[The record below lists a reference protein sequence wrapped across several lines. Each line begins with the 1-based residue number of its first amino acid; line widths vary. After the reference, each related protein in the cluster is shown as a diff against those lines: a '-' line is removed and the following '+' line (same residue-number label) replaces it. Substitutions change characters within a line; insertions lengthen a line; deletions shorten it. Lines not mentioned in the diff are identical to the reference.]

1 MQFDR
6 EFEIPLSLAHP
17 RVLVR
22 TGGRPT
28 HTYAVLLQIE
38 HHEQWTT
45 VRLIDNHLDRH
56 HMHRYDGHN
65 KQDTEQFAVGDVSK
79 VLPEAIRY
87 LTETA
92 SAAIICSWERSL

>member
-6 EFEIPLSLAHP
+6 EFEIPLWLTHA

-22 TGGRPT
+22 TGGQPI

-38 HHEQWTT
+38 HDEQWTT

-56 HMHRYDGHN
+56 HMHRYDGDS
-65 KQDTEQFAVGDVSK
+65 KQDAEQFAVGDVSK
-79 VLPEAIRY
+79 VLPDAICY
-87 LTETA
+87 LTKTA
-92 SAAIICSWERSL
+92 SAIILSWERSL